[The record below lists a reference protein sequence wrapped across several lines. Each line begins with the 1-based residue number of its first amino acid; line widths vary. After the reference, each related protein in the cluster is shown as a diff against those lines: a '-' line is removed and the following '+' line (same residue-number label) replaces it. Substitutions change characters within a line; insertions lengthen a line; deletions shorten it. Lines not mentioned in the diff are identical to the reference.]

1 MVLPPDHADRV
12 IAQHRS
18 RVEKVAMMGT
28 LLLITSAGWWLFPAM
43 DGSVE
48 LLPRM
53 GPVVA
58 MFVAALMLMDLIDH
72 GPVERSRIAIA
83 SGLAWPMVIAIAIDS
98 FGDGDRTLASAI
110 LILVAISILLHW
122 RNSLGGSLSTR
133 RLRAFSGLAGTAI
146 GIAIVISLGLEL
158 LIAVVFALACIG
170 MVTPDLMAKDD
181 VHEERKKFVSE
192 LDDAEARMLE
202 LRSKNSGLEQASS
215 LIQQA
220 REAGWKD
227 PARGMVLIEEAD
239 REAKRIMEM
248 AVDIDAIR
256 NDSLSAGE
264 KAEEI
269 APVVQGPRR
278 AFTMGDREAGHGSLR
293 EAESLYRLAKTKAGA
308 IEENWQLAAESIA
321 TAEKAIAAKSG
332 SASDSIRGIL
342 TAAKEAMDAEEPAEA
357 LHIASSIPAHIES
370 LEASS
375 GEAEVAIADAEAA
388 LKSAEGELALANA
401 DRLAEAKEAF
411 AKGDAPLAKGL
422 ADSLAREV
430 RETSD
435 AMQEVQR
442 ALRQRKQISARFPSG
457 QANQFWQSRLE
468 EVETAASSGAW
479 TNASQFLT
487 SLTNDL
493 ATYESEASEA
503 KELLDFVQSE
513 WSELRRRL
521 DSSSIAPTD
530 ESRRATE
537 AAVNKATQALDS
549 GQIQDCLTALG
560 KADELLEGLRRRV
573 V

>member
-1 MVLPPDHADRV
+1 MT
-12 IAQHRS
+12 
-18 RVEKVAMMGT
+18 GT

-53 GPVVA
+53 GPVIA
-58 MFVAALMLMDLIDH
+58 LFVAALMLMDLIDH
-72 GPVERSRIAIA
+72 GPIERSRIAIA
-83 SGLAWPMVIAIAIDS
+83 SGLAWPMVIAMAIDS
-98 FGDGDRTLASAI
+98 FGEGDRALASAI
-110 LILVAISILLHW
+110 LILVGTSLLLHW
-122 RNSLGGSLSTR
+122 RNALAGSLSTR
-133 RLRAFSGLAGTAI
+133 RLRAFSGLAGTAL

-158 LIAVVFALACIG
+158 LIAGVFAVACIG

-181 VHEERKKFVSE
+181 VHKERKKFANE

-227 PARGMVLIEEAD
+227 PARGMVLIEEAE

-256 NDSLSAGE
+256 RDSLSAVE

-278 AFTMGDREAGHGSLR
+278 ALKMGDREAGHGSLR

-308 IEENWQLAAESIA
+308 IEEYWQAATDSIA
-321 TAEKAIAAKSG
+321 SADKAIASKSG
-332 SASDSIRGIL
+332 SASDSVRGIL

-388 LKSAEGELALANA
+388 LQSADGELPLANVE
-401 DRLAEAKEAF
+401 RLAEAKEAF
-411 AKGDAPLAKGL
+411 AKGDVPLAKGL

-442 ALRQRKQISARFPSG
+442 ALRQKKQISARFPSG
-457 QANQFWQSRLE
+457 QASQVWRSRLE

-479 TNASQFLT
+479 VNASKSLT
-487 SLTNDL
+487 SLTDNL

-537 AAVNKATQALDS
+537 AAVNEATQALDS
-549 GQIQDCLTALG
+549 GEIQDCLTALG
-560 KADELLEGLRRRV
+560 NADELLEGLRRRV

>member
-53 GPVVA
+53 GPVIA

-83 SGLAWPMVIAIAIDS
+83 SGLAWPMVIAMAIDS

-110 LILVAISILLHW
+110 LILVAISLLLHW
-122 RNSLGGSLSTR
+122 RNALGGSLSTR

-181 VHEERKKFVSE
+181 VHKERKKFANE
-192 LDDAEARMLE
+192 LDEAEARMLE

-256 NDSLSAGE
+256 SDSLSAVE

-269 APVVQGPRR
+269 APAVQGPRR

-375 GEAEVAIADAEAA
+375 GDAEVAIADAEAA
-388 LKSAEGELALANA
+388 LKSAEGELALANVE
-401 DRLAEAKEAF
+401 RLAEAKEAL

-422 ADSLAREV
+422 ADSLAREI

-442 ALRQRKQISARFPSG
+442 ALRQKKQISARFPSG

>member
-53 GPVVA
+53 GPVIA

-83 SGLAWPMVIAIAIDS
+83 SGLAWPMVIAMAIDS
-98 FGDGDRTLASAI
+98 FGDGDRTLASVI
-110 LILVAISILLHW
+110 LILVAISLLLHW
-122 RNSLGGSLSTR
+122 RNALGGSLSTR

-181 VHEERKKFVSE
+181 VHKERKKFANE
-192 LDDAEARMLE
+192 LDEAEARMLE

-256 NDSLSAGE
+256 SDSLSAVE

-293 EAESLYRLAKTKAGA
+293 EAEILYRLAKTKAEA

-401 DRLAEAKEAF
+401 ERLTEAKEAL
-411 AKGDAPLAKGL
+411 AKGDVPLAKGL

-442 ALRQRKQISARFPSG
+442 ALRQKKQISARFPSG

-468 EVETAASSGAW
+468 EVEAAASSGAW
-479 TNASQFLT
+479 TNASQSLT